1 MLYFFLCNVI
11 SMNMQSEQFKKDI
24 IPLRQTL
31 FATALKWMQQEEE
44 AEDATQETL
53 LRMWNVREQLD
64 TVANP
69 GAFAMQTVK
78 NICIDRLRRQKE
90 KTTVDDLP
98 AETDYETPYTEI
110 ERKDAVEL
118 VKRIIE
124 HLPVLQQTII
134 RMRDIEGFELQEIAE
149 ITGTQVSAVT
159 TNLSR
164 ARKKVRD
171 QYMKIMN
178 YRL

>member
-11 SMNMQSEQFKKDI
+11 KMNMQLERFKTDI
-24 IPLRQTL
+24 IPLRKTL
-31 FATALKWMQQEEE
+31 FAIALKWMQQEED

-53 LRMWNVREQLD
+53 LRLWNIREQLD
-64 TVANP
+64 AVANP
-69 GAFAMQTVK
+69 KAFAVQTVK
-78 NICIDRLRRQKE
+78 NICIDYLRAQKE
-90 KTTVDDLP
+90 KAPVDEILTGVDH
-98 AETDYETPYTEI
+98 ETPYSGI
-110 ERKDAVEL
+110 ERKDAVAL

-124 HLPVLQQTII
+124 RLPVLQQTII
-134 RMRDIEGFELQEIAE
+134 RMRDIEGYELQEIAE
-149 ITGTQVSAVT
+149 ITGTQISAVT

-171 QYMKIMN
+171 QYMKMMN